1 MNKGFFYNFEMSG
14 VLMNNNFILYILFI
28 DIFEIIFDLY
38 LRYKKSGIL
47 VLKNLKIF
55 MILGYN
61 LS

>member
-14 VLMNNNFILYILFI
+14 VLMNNYFIIYVLFI

-47 VLKNLKIF
+47 EL
-55 MILGYN
+55 
-61 LS
+61 